1 MARTRAS
8 KGNTSTASANNSAAA
23 TSASKSKY
31 TVSEPSTNPP
41 KIFILPKQATA
52 EARIVSLLHPRY
64 AKPTRYLVCPETGF
78 YEFTRIAAPKSTPRS
93 WLIQADGHDP
103 EQAGA
108 AASPCEK
115 NANANASFA
124 AYVTNGAELF
134 VATPLDPLFL
144 VLPALIDSSPGKSE
158 KRRYVSGDDHFDRIQ
173 EASPHLWEILRWGE
187 GRVRDLLEARLGA
200 VCETVEAG
208 DERMF
213 RFSEDKLV
221 AEILG
226 KAWRMSTKP
235 LPHSMEEKFVVKP
248 LEAPVLGVK
257 RETTTTASTEAST
270 EAAQDD
276 SSASHSA
283 IATPKLKNE
292 PSESSSSVSSTD
304 GSTSLGSDALTATT
318 SIPASEEGE
327 SQATAEVLLPAMTAS
342 LEVVSLQRLRT
353 AFNFLC
359 SSYVPSSLVPV
370 LRSKLSAQPDADFAP
385 LNTYLSELNRLKQE
399 AAATRSAGDYSR
411 KRVLDEEEL
420 AERAEKKRKKEEE
433 DKRKK
438 VGESRGVRELK
449 KVNTAGMK
457 KMSDFFKKKA

>member
-1 MARTRAS
+1 MARTRTS
-8 KGNTSTASANNSAAA
+8 KGKTSTAGADESTAT
-23 TSASKSKY
+23 TSATKSKY

-78 YEFTRIAAPKSTPRS
+78 YEFTRIAAPKTTPHS
-93 WLIQADGHDP
+93 WLIQADGRQP
-103 EQAGA
+103 EQVGGE
-108 AASPCEK
+108 ASTNEK
-115 NANANASFA
+115 DASFA

-144 VLPALIDSSPGKSE
+144 VLPTLIDSSSKSE
-158 KRRYVSGDDHFDRIQ
+158 KRRYISGDDHFDRIQ
-173 EASPHLWEILRWGE
+173 EQSPHLWEILRWGE
-187 GRVRDLLEARLGA
+187 GRVRRLLEARLGA

-213 RFSEDKLV
+213 RFSEDKLLE
-221 AEILG
+221 EILS
-226 KAWRMSTKP
+226 KARRMSTKP
-235 LPHSMEEKFVVKP
+235 LPQSMEERFVVKP

-257 RETTTTASTEAST
+257 REATISASTEAT
-270 EAAQDD
+270 QDE
-276 SSASHSA
+276 SSASDSA
-283 IATPKLKNE
+283 SGTPKLKIE
-292 PSESSSSVSSTD
+292 VSESSSSVSSTD
-304 GSTSLGSDALTATT
+304 SSASLTSDALTAAT
-318 SIPASEEGE
+318 SIPASEESGE
-327 SQATAEVLLPAMTAS
+327 SQAPAEALLPAITAS
-342 LEVVSLQRLRT
+342 PEVVSLQRFRT

-359 SSYVPSSLVPV
+359 SSYVPSSLVTV
-370 LRSKLSAQPDADFAP
+370 LRSKLSAHPDADFTP
-385 LNTYLSELNRLKQE
+385 LDAYLSELNRLKQE

-438 VGESRGVRELK
+438 AGESRGVRNLK